1 MTQDQILAVLRQL
14 LSFGGGFVVAKGWLT
29 SEQLTALA
37 GLLPPLIAIVWV
49 FRKSSPAAQIEAA
62 AKNPD
67 VSKIVTKADVAA
79 ASPSIK
85 VVPQ

>member
-1 MTQDQILAVLRQL
+1 MTQDQVLAVLRQL

-37 GLLPPLIAIVWV
+37 GLLPPVVAIVWV
-49 FRKSSPAAQIEAA
+49 FRKSSPSAQIAA
-62 AKNPD
+62 VAANPT
-67 VSKIVTKADVAA
+67 VKKIVTDPVVAK
-79 ASPSIK
+79 ASPSEK